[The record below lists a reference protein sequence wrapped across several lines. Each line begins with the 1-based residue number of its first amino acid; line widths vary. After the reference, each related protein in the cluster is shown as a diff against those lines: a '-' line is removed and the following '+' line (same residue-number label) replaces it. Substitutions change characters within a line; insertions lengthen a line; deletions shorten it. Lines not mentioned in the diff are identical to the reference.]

1 MLIFQFSIFIFSL
14 LTKDGTLQKGLYYYC
29 PPDLLSFCFFLFTST
44 HQNLFLKILNNA
56 VTGASHFSLPF
67 IFPSCGRAVRN
78 AVYTSQL
85 PTLEV
90 FYTCALKLN
99 VTCKKGQKGP
109 NVAILVGNSADVACG
124 VRKGLVRSAVLWT
137 RPTHSQ
143 ATAAAFSK

>member
-1 MLIFQFSIFIFSL
+1 MFPVVAHLCAMQF
-14 LTKDGTLQKGLYYYC
+14 
-29 PPDLLSFCFFLFTST
+29 
-44 HQNLFLKILNNA
+44 IL
-56 VTGASHFSLPF
+56 PM
-67 IFPSCGRAVRN
+67 
-78 AVYTSQL
+78 

-90 FYTCALKLN
+90 FYTALKLN

-143 ATAAAFSK
+143 ATAAGFAE